1 MTDGATAGVVRLSHA
16 AAAEV
21 PPAVRAMAR
30 LCILD
35 WFGLAIA
42 GLREPVAE
50 LLLAEVQAE
59 GAAPT
64 ATILGAGKLF
74 SGRQAALVH
83 GVAGHALDFDDVN
96 LAMHVH
102 PTTVI
107 LPPLLALAE
116 MRRLDGDAVLRAF
129 VAGYE
134 AAGMIGAALSGP
146 HYARGFHATGTIGAL
161 GAAVACVHALGL
173 DAAGQARALGLA
185 ASMAAGLKAQFGT
198 MAKPMHAGR
207 AAETGLLAALRAER
221 GVTGTTTILE
231 ARQGFAVTQAE
242 GWPADAPV
250 WAGYHLLDNR
260 FKFHAACFGVHG
272 TLEAIGALRRAHPFT
287 TGDVRAV
294 RLTVHPER
302 DAMCNLSDPQD
313 GNAAKFSLRFN
324 AALALAGRATAD
336 PATYADGNVADPAL
350 RRLHDRAT
358 VTLADGDW
366 PEDMTAVEVELHD
379 GRTLRDTRDMAKQRL
394 LPDAA
399 APTLAAKFDALA
411 GPRIGAAAAGRLRSA
426 INRFED
432 HPVEALLALAAP
444 PR

>member
-1 MTDGATAGVVRLSHA
+1 MTNGATAVVVRLSDA

-21 PPAVRAMAR
+21 PPAVRAMAK
-30 LCILD
+30 LCMLD

-50 LLLAEVQAE
+50 LLLAEVQTE
-59 GAAPT
+59 GATPA
-64 ATILGAGKLF
+64 ATILGMGKLF

-83 GVAGHALDFDDVN
+83 GVAGHALDFDDVH

-116 MRRLDGDAVLRAF
+116 MRRLSGDAVLRAF

-146 HYARGFHATGTIGAL
+146 HYARGFHATGTIGAM
-161 GAAVACVHALGL
+161 GAAVGCAHVLGL
-173 DAAGQARALGLA
+173 DAPGQARALGLA

-207 AAETGLLAALRAER
+207 AAEAGLLAALRAER
-221 GVTGTTTILE
+221 GVTGSTTILE
-231 ARQGFAVTQAE
+231 GSQGFADTQAE

-250 WAGYHLLDNR
+250 WSGYHLLDNR

-272 TLEAIGALRRAHPFT
+272 TLEAIGALRRAHAFAA
-287 TGDVRAV
+287 GDVKAV
-294 RLTVHPER
+294 RLTVHPDR
-302 DAMCNLSDPQD
+302 DAMCNLSDPRD

-324 AALALAGRATAD
+324 AALALAGRATAI
-336 PATYADGNVADPAL
+336 PATYTDAVVIDSEL
-350 RRLHDRAT
+350 RRLHDRAA
-358 VTLADGDW
+358 VTLAEGAW
-366 PEDMTAVEVELHD
+366 PEDMTAVDVELHD
-379 GRTLRDTRDMAKQRL
+379 GRTLRETRDMAKQRL
-394 LPDAA
+394 LPDATA
-399 APTLAAKFDALA
+399 TAVAAKFDALA
-411 GPRIGAAAAGRLRSA
+411 GPRIGAAAAGHLRAA
-426 INRFED
+426 IDRFED
-432 HPVEALLALAAP
+432 HPVTALLAMTASL
-444 PR
+444 R